1 MKFQA
6 NPNSLAKSEIS
17 GEISNLKPSLFCR
30 QSGNA
35 LLRVCD
41 YATHTYHCMCIT
53 KQKLYATRIT
63 VCVSQNKNFFIEI
76 EISGKSEI

>member
-41 YATHTYHCMCIT
+41 YATHSALRYLSVLVVKYYVYHCMCIT
-53 KQKLYATRIT
+53 KQKLFY
-63 VCVSQNKNFFIEI
+63 
-76 EISGKSEI
+76 